1 MSRLEMRK
9 RKGRE
14 GREME
19 GFFHIRLLERSLP
32 MAFYQRTPVPPTIL
46 LHDPSSALL
55 AFK

>member
-9 RKGRE
+9 RKRRE
-14 GREME
+14 RREME
-19 GFFHIRLLERSLP
+19 GFHIRLLERTLP